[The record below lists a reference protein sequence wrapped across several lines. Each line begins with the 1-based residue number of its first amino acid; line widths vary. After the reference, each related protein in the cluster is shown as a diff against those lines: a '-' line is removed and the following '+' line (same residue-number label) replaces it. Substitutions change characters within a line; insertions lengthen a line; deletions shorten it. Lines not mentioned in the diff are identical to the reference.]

1 MSLTL
6 IIILIISGLLL
17 LLLEVLVIP
26 GTTIVGVAG
35 LILIAFS
42 VWEAY
47 SVFGSPTGHYILAG
61 TIVLTI
67 LSIFLALKSNTWNK
81 LMLKTEISGKVNEI
95 DLMKIHTGD
104 SGKTISRVTPSGK
117 AVFNNEFFEVHSNG
131 DFIDQETEIVVT
143 QIVDN
148 KIFVKRKT

>member
-6 IIILIISGLLL
+6 IIILIIAGLVL

-26 GTTIVGVAG
+26 GTTIAGVAG
-35 LILIAFS
+35 LILLAFS

-47 SVFGSPTGHYILAG
+47 YVFGSPTGHLVLLG

-67 LSIFLALKSNTWNK
+67 LSIYLALKSNTWNRI
-81 LMLKTEISGKVNEI
+81 MLKTEISGKVNEI
-95 DLMKIHTGD
+95 DMMKIHTGD

-131 DFIDQETEIVVT
+131 EFIDQETEVIVS

-148 KIFVKRKT
+148 KIFVKRKS